1 MGLWEETMQTL
12 ALVLSST
19 GMALLLGIPLGIWM
33 ASSGR
38 CNKVLQPVLDCMQTM
53 PAFVYLI
60 PAVLFF
66 GLGTVPGAFATI
78 IFAMPPVARL
88 TALGICQVPKNV
100 VEAARS
106 FGATSWQLLYKV
118 QLPLALPTILAG
130 VNQTIM
136 MSLSMVVVAAM
147 ISAGGLGEIVLKGIT
162 QMKIGMGFEGGIAV
176 VILAIVLD
184 RITQGIARKNR
195 RSRTYN
201 ERQNDY
207 EKQNEIFTVLL
218 AVTIFFSCGNISD
231 KKIRIAYAN
240 WAEGIAVTYLAKEIL
255 SEQGYR
261 IELLNADIA
270 PIFTSLARG
279 KTDVFMD
286 SWLPVTHADYFRK
299 YNGKLE
305 ILGQIYDSA
314 RIGLV
319 VPEYVPVHMIEELGG
334 HTGRFPERSWELMRV
349 PVS

>member
-1 MGLWEETMQTL
+1 MIM
-12 ALVLSST
+12 
-19 GMALLLGIPLGIWM
+19 
-33 ASSGR
+33 R
-38 CNKVLQPVLDCMQTM
+38 NKTK
-53 PAFVYLI
+53 F
-60 PAVLFF
+60 
-66 GLGTVPGAFATI
+66 
-78 IFAMPPVARL
+78 
-88 TALGICQVPKNV
+88 
-100 VEAARS
+100 
-106 FGATSWQLLYKV
+106 
-118 QLPLALPTILAG
+118 
-130 VNQTIM
+130 
-136 MSLSMVVVAAM
+136 
-147 ISAGGLGEIVLKGIT
+147 
-162 QMKIGMGFEGGIAV
+162 
-176 VILAIVLD
+176 
-184 RITQGIARKNR
+184 
-195 RSRTYN
+195 
-201 ERQNDY
+201 
-207 EKQNEIFTVLL
+207 FTVLL

-319 VPEYVPVHMIEELGG
+319 VP
-334 HTGRFPERSWELMRV
+334 
-349 PVS
+349 